1 MNGQMDRLVY
11 YYCRFFGDGAFCE
24 EHFGNLINYV
34 PPPPFFSSSSF
45 LRRVCGWVIEAC
57 SCDTSKYLA
66 FYIYFGRSEGIR
78 WKDRFVLVGGV
89 GEC

>member
-34 PPPPFFSSSSF
+34 PPPPLFFFFFFSAES
-45 LRRVCGWVIEAC
+45 VWVG
-57 SCDTSKYLA
+57 D
-66 FYIYFGRSEGIR
+66 
-78 WKDRFVLVGGV
+78 
-89 GEC
+89 